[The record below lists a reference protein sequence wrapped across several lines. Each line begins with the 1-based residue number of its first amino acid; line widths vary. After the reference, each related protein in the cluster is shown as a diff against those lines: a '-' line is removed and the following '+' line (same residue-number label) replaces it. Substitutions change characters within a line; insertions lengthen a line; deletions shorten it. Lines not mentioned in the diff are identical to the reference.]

1 MNGDVDALT
10 GELGG
15 VKLDVCAIKE
25 AYYVMMIIT
34 TYVTLSIVG
43 EKNKRIY
50 YEKGPKR
57 QNKFHYKEV
66 LLFYT

>member
-1 MNGDVDALT
+1 MKHVNGDVDALT

-15 VKLDVCAIKE
+15 VKLDVRAINE

-50 YEKGPKR
+50 HEK
-57 QNKFHYKEV
+57 
-66 LLFYT
+66 